1 MRDASGEMPPSG
13 KKGWLLWEPERDEVV
28 NQVGVIQCWN
38 REQSIFESKEL

>member
-1 MRDASGEMPPSG
+1 MHSMSACIFGGG